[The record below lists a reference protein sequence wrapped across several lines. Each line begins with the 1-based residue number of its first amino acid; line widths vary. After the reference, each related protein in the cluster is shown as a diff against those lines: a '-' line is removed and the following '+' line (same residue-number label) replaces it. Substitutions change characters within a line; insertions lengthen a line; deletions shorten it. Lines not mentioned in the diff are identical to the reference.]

1 MEVQAILQEKKII
14 KQIKTLSQY
23 CHWLFQFILPAGWL
37 SELEFNL
44 QKKNIN
50 NFKNKQFLLLFHPLS
65 TQQTKP
71 EAFDWGF
78 LNIRGSGVYSGV
90 SALEFQLIPFP
101 DF

>member
-1 MEVQAILQEKKII
+1 MEVQAILQEKNIM
-14 KQIKTLSQY
+14 KQIKILSQY
-23 CHWLFQFILPAGWL
+23 CLWLLWFVFPAGWL
-37 SELEFNL
+37 SELDFDL
-44 QKKNIN
+44 QKNNMN
-50 NFKNKQFLLLFHPLS
+50 NFKNKWFLLLFYPLS

-78 LNIRGSGVYSGV
+78 LNIGGSGAYSGV